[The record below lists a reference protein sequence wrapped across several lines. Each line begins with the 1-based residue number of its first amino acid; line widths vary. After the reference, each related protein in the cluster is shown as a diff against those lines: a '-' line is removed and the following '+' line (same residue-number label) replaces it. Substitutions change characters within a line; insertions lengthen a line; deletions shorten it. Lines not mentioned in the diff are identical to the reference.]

1 MAVSVDIGRR
11 IELLAMDSAFED
23 ITVGLYLDESTGVPA
38 FRVHTYSARP
48 GAAERIAFLRDAMQK
63 LGAMLPLSNGSPLL
77 RHECGDSHTLA
88 TRRLF
93 LEAGKLATDSIVQPR
108 PASIFDKKSA
118 QDITVE
124 RTGSGYEVHAHG
136 SDPGRASSV
145 AAGLAKLGALLRNA
159 EFLERVE
166 FPCGHSHDA
175 LIGLLLPRALN
186 VRAVLR
192 EEEMSASRGV
202 LAAPSAQK

>member
-11 IELLAMDSAFED
+11 IELLSMDSAFED
-23 ITVGLYLDESTGVPA
+23 ITVGLYLDESEGVPA
-38 FRVHTYSARP
+38 FRIHTYSARP
-48 GAAERIAFLRDAMQK
+48 GAAERIAFLRNAMQVM
-63 LGAMLPLSNGSPLL
+63 GAMLPISEGSVLL
-77 RHECGDSHTLA
+77 RHACGDSHTLA

-93 LEAGKLATDSIVQPR
+93 LEAGKLPTDSPLQRR
-108 PASIFDKKSA
+108 PGNIFDKKSA

-124 RTGSGYEVHAHG
+124 PRDGGYEVRAHG
-136 SDPGRASSV
+136 SDPARASSV
-145 AAGLAKLGALLRNA
+145 AAGLAKLGDLLRPA
-159 EFLERVE
+159 DSPERVE
-166 FPCGHSHDA
+166 FRCGHSHDA

-192 EEEMSASRGV
+192 EEEMTASRGV